1 MPTFLLIVGAPG
13 AGKGTQASRLSARL
27 GLPHVSSGD
36 IFRKNLR
43 EKTHLG
49 RVADEYISRGGLVP
63 DDVTIAMIRDRLSEP
78 DCLRG
83 AILDGFPRT
92 LAQAQAMEGIL
103 GDLGGKV
110 DAVLFVRVRPE
121 ALVRLLAGR
130 WVCRAHSH
138 IYHQEFQP
146 PKVAGVCDI
155 DGSELYQR
163 EDDRAQTVTQRTQI
177 YLETTAPLI
186 EHYRRQ
192 GLLIEVDGE
201 RPIAEV
207 TDSLLAALPRQ
218 A

>member
-49 RVADEYISRGGLVP
+49 RVADEYISRGELVP

-92 LAQAQAMEGIL
+92 PAQAEAMEGIL
-103 GDLGGKV
+103 GELGGKV

-121 ALVRLLAGR
+121 ALVRRLAGR

-163 EDDRAQTVTQRTQI
+163 GDDRAQTVTQRTQI

-207 TDSLLAALPRQ
+207 TDSLLAALPQQ